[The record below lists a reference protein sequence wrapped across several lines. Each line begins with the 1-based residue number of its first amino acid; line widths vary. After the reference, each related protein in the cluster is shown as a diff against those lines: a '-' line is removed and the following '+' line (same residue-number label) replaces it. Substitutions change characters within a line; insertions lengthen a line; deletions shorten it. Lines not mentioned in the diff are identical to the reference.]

1 MPTRLAAQ
9 RAILAFTL
17 GSASTSRCIHASRA
31 LATITSKRVRD
42 LRERRVPV
50 WTTDGKDEIRAR
62 PRRFKRGFHTT
73 SATLAHKDPYQ
84 VLGVSKDASLADIKK
99 AYYSLAR
106 KYHPDTN
113 KEKDAQEKFV
123 EIQAAYDTLSDE
135 GKRAAYDQYGAAS
148 QQPGFDPNAFSGS
161 GFAGSGFGGFRDFGA
176 AFRAGPSGAG
186 ADLFEQLFGAF
197 GGRASGRG
205 PNVNIRGDD
214 LEARIGISFMDAAK
228 GTRQTMTVMPIVECG
243 TCSGTG
249 LKPGVKKMTCSSCGG
264 SGSRTFV
271 VQAGF
276 HMETTCGTCQ
286 GSGEVVPRGGHC
298 GECSGHGRVRVRKA
312 VTVNIP
318 PGVEDGMM
326 LRVPNEGDA
335 PTSGK
340 GPKGDLLVRVNVAAS
355 KLFRRQGM
363 NIHYEA
369 RIPMHTA
376 LLGGRVRIPTL
387 EGDVDVRV
395 PGGTQQGEEMV
406 LKGRGMPRLHG
417 SGGDRG
423 DLFVSFAIQLP
434 RSLTKR
440 QRELL
445 QAYADDVEGRTS
457 KSGSSSFSRPS
468 ESHKNAT
475 KSSGGSASEKTSSD
489 DSNGMH
495 AFSDT
500 TNWRGREEGWASSA
514 WRKLKELTGL

>member
-84 VLGVSKDASLADIKK
+84 VLGVSQDASLADIKK

-276 HMETTCGTCQ
+276 HMETTC
-286 GSGEVVPRGGHC
+286 
-298 GECSGHGRVRVRKA
+298 
-312 VTVNIP
+312 
-318 PGVEDGMM
+318 VEDGMM